1 MSHLLLLDVPG
12 GNDFTIL
19 EDAARMGH
27 QVTFVTSDLDQYR
40 RQGDAANACLAL
52 ARTLVEVRP
61 FSYAALEQRALTI
74 HAETPFDAVLCILD
88 IRIVEASMLA
98 ARLGLPFL
106 NVATTRL
113 ARDKFSV
120 REALARK
127 GVRQPRFAL
136 AANAGELRN
145 AVSEIGFP
153 VLVKPSDGYGSQN
166 VSVLFSEDDLEGL
179 VAAVRR
185 LESDPTDYGLGI
197 RANNRFLVERYVRGH
212 MIGCDVFS
220 RDNER
225 VFLGINDKL
234 MYAPPSFAI
243 RGSCFPSDRYDT
255 DAIRDYAFEVLGAMN
270 FDFGA
275 CHIEMIVA
283 DDGPYLVEVNPRLV
297 SAQIP
302 FQMGYALGRSV
313 YADLIDL
320 HLGRPLDEL
329 RSLTPSGFCAIRWI
343 ITDRCG
349 TLRSIALP
357 DEADPSIRR
366 VVLFKAA
373 GDGVRPPINNG
384 DRIGYVMALGETA
397 DGAERAAE
405 AYVRNSVV
413 HLN

>member
-19 EDAARMGH
+19 EDAVRMGH
-27 QVTFVTSDLDQYR
+27 EVTFVTSDLDQYR
-40 RQGDAANACLAL
+40 RQGEATDACLAL

-61 FSYAALEQRALTI
+61 FSYAALERRALAI
-74 HAETPFDAVLCILD
+74 HAERPFDAVLCILD
-88 IRIVEASMLA
+88 IRIVEASILA
-98 ARLGLPFL
+98 ERLGLRFL

-120 REALARK
+120 RKVLARR

-136 AANAGELRN
+136 AANAGELQQ
-145 AVSEIGFP
+145 AVSEVGFP

-166 VSVLFSEDDLEGL
+166 VNVLFSEDDLEGL
-179 VAAVRR
+179 IATARA
-185 LESDPTDYGLGI
+185 LESKPTDYGLGI
-197 RANNRFLVERYVRGH
+197 RANNRFLVERYIRGR
-212 MIGCDVFS
+212 MIGCDVFT
-220 RDNER
+220 RDGER

-243 RGSCFPSDRYDT
+243 RGSCFPSNRHDT
-255 DAIRDYAFEVLGAMN
+255 AAIRDYALEVLDAMN

-283 DDGPYLVEVNPRLV
+283 EDGPYLVEVNPRLV

-302 FQMGYALGRSV
+302 FQMGYALERSV

-329 RSLTPSGFCAIRWI
+329 RALKPRGFCAIRWI
-343 ITDRCG
+343 IADRCG
-349 TLRSIALP
+349 AVRSIALP
-357 DEADPSIRR
+357 DEADSAIRR
-366 VVLFKAA
+366 VVLFKAP
-373 GDGVRPPINNG
+373 GDVVRPPINNG
-384 DRIGYVMALGETA
+384 DRIGYVMAVGETE
-397 DGAERAAE
+397 DGAERVAE
-405 AYVRNSVV
+405 TYVRNSVV
-413 HLN
+413 HLH